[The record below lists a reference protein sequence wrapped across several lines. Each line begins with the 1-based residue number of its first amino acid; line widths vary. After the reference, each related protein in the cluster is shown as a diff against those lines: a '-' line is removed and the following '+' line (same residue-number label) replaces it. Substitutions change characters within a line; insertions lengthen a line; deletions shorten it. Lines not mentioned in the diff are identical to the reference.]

1 MLDESGGNIMSQLY
15 EFECTP
21 VTCPTNNRTWSTKKH
36 QKKISLNPYGGFQ
49 KQG

>member
-21 VTCPTNNRTWSTKKH
+21 VTCPTNNRTWLTKKTGE
-36 QKKISLNPYGGFQ
+36 KKT
-49 KQG
+49 